1 MPDGDPDRWIEPYF
15 RDPSLWPVLA
25 VAIAILVTLVAAVL
39 LLAVVDRNLPA
50 AAALLL
56 LAWMSGDATL
66 RQLRARGRLGLA
78 GRLVISVWALG
89 VLAALAAR
97 AAGIF

>member
-1 MPDGDPDRWIEPYF
+1 MTDPGPDRWIEPYF

-25 VAIAILVTLVAAVL
+25 VAIAILITLVAAVL
-39 LLAVVDRNLPA
+39 LLAVVDRNPPA
-50 AAALLL
+50 MGALLL

-66 RQLRARGRLGLA
+66 RQLRARRRLGLL
-78 GRLVISVWALG
+78 GGLVLSVWALG
-89 VLAALAAR
+89 ALAALAAR